1 MAYISFKPKDY
12 YNTVT
17 YTGNGSAG
25 NGITGVGFQPD
36 WVWIKRRESGSHNL
50 VDVVRGV
57 NVAVASE
64 SSGAQGTYSNNLS
77 AFGTDGFTLGNG
89 SLVNANA
96 GTYVSYNWRAGNSQ
110 GSSNTDGS
118 INTTYTSVNTTA
130 GFSISKWTGT
140 GSAGT
145 IGHGLGAVPKFIIV
159 KNVDS
164 NNDWNVYHHKT
175 GNEYRSFL
183 NTTAAREDN
192 ASAWND
198 TSPTSSVFSIGTNTN
213 VNQSGQSIIAY
224 AFAEKKGY
232 SKFGKYTGNG
242 NDSGTFVYTGFKPA
256 WIMAKGMNTSDNWT
270 LWDSKRGLINVVK
283 PMLRADATNV
293 ESNSG
298 TYQVDIL
305 SNGFKWRSND
315 SKINQDGTDYIYM
328 AFGQSLVGSNDTP
341 CTAR

>member
-36 WVWIKRRESGSHNL
+36 WVWIKRRESGAHNL

-57 NVAVASE
+57 NNAIASD
-64 SSGAQGTYSNNLS
+64 SDGGQGAYSNNLS
-77 AFGTDGFTLGNG
+77 AFGADGFTLGDG

-224 AFAEKKGY
+224 AFAEKRGFSSMGY
-232 SKFGKYTGNG
+232 YKANG
-242 NDSGTFVYTGFKPA
+242 NADGTFIYTGFKPA
-256 WIMAKGMNTSDNWT
+256 YVLIKNYESSQSWYVYNDKTKGFNTENDYVQPDTNSSENSDT
-270 LWDSKRGLINVVK
+270 DQI
-283 PMLRADATNV
+283 
-293 ESNSG
+293 
-298 TYQVDIL
+298 DIL
-305 SNGFKWRSND
+305 SNGFKLRST
-315 SKINQDGTDYIYM
+315 DGGTNGNNFDHIYV
-328 AFGQSLVGSNDTP
+328 AFASEPLVSSNNIP
-341 CTAR
+341 STAR